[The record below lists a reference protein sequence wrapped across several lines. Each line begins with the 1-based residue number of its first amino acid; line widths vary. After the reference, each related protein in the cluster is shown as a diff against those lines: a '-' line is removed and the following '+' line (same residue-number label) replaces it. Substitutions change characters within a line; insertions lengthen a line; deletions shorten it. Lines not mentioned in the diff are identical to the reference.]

1 MNVRCEGNT
10 ESVPEVMCTSNV
22 SKCLCSSL
30 GAILGPR
37 LCASRKCNRMF
48 NISMLLYSTSS
59 NEDTRASSSR
69 CVLPR
74 PAPLHP
80 APRSRRRCRLRP
92 SPRLARVTRDC
103 APAMTMPLLS
113 APPPVRASS
122 IHSLYGHGRL
132 MRRERTTL
140 SEAFGRLPHR
150 ADAQIPSQRL
160 PPTVLDFTRPR
171 PFHRPRA

>member
-10 ESVPEVMCTSNV
+10 ESVREVMCTSNV

-48 NISMLLYSTSS
+48 NISASMLYSTSS
-59 NEDTRASSSR
+59 NEDTRELFLALCAPPTSTASGSSLSPP
-69 CVLPR
+69 LP
-74 PAPLHP
+74 PSPIA
-80 APRSRRRCRLRP
+80 AAGTGDTRLRAGDDNAAFIRAASRPRFVHPQSLRPWP
-92 SPRLARVTRDC
+92 SHAAGADNV
-103 APAMTMPLLS
+103 
-113 APPPVRASS
+113 
-122 IHSLYGHGRL
+122 
-132 MRRERTTL
+132 
-140 SEAFGRLPHR
+140 EAFGRLPHR

-171 PFHRPRA
+171 PFRRPRA